1 MTDLRI
7 IPADPCEAAR
17 DAYRRFACED
27 RPGDPWA
34 TPFDA
39 NAKPFRLLALVPRL
53 LACMAPAALLAAALW
68 SRLP

>member
-7 IPADPCEAAR
+7 IPADPRDLAR
-17 DAYRRFACED
+17 DTYRRLACED

-34 TPFDA
+34 MPFDA

-53 LACMAPAALLAAALW
+53 LVCMAPVAALALLW

>member
-7 IPADPCEAAR
+7 IPDEPWAEAR
-17 DAYRRFACED
+17 DTYRRFACED

-34 TPFDA
+34 IPFDA

-53 LACMAPAALLAAALW
+53 LVCMAPVAALALLW